1 MRSQVDF
8 TDDAGVTRRLET
20 DERHYPPS
28 ELTWYMQTL
37 GIRNTSVFGCTVG
50 DFRKCP
56 PTPDHFELLV
66 LAEKAR

>member
-1 MRSQVDF
+1 L
-8 TDDAGVTRRLET
+8 AT
-20 DERHYPPS
+20 DERHYLPS
-28 ELTWYMQTL
+28 ELTWYMHTL
-37 GIRNTSVFGCTVG
+37 GMHNTSVYGGTVG